1 MGRGDLKKVRSAR
14 DRQRK
19 AKARE
24 LKAAQERGAARKA
37 AKKR

>member
-19 AKARE
+19 VKVREAR
-24 LKAAQERGAARKA
+24 LAAARGAERKA

>member
-19 AKARE
+19 VKDRARRTAVE
-24 LKAAQERGAARKA
+24 KGKERKA
-37 AKKR
+37 AKRK

>member
-19 AKARE
+19 VKDRARRTATE
-24 LKAAQERGAARKA
+24 KGKERKA
-37 AKKR
+37 AKRK